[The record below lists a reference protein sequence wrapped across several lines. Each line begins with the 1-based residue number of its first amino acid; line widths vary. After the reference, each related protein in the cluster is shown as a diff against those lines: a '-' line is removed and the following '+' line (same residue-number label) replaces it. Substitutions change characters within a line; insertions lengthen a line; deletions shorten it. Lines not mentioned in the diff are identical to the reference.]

1 MRRAEYLQCRRGRW
15 FVRLRVP
22 ARLVPLV
29 GQTHLV
35 RSLDT
40 NIESVAQERRWIA
53 LAVLWGWIA
62 HQTVS
67 DGWEPAWAAGLTGS
81 QRHPDGEAER
91 RPLSSADAPPDQ
103 RPTLERQT
111 RRMPRDHSHPQTVLR
126 MMERW
131 LLEIEGS
138 QKKQS
143 LMQHALA
150 VGEFAR
156 TQSANCDVRKVD
168 RRKAG
173 AFVSD
178 VLLQS
183 GVSQKTVNRKISSLS
198 SMWRWLQKRGFVSEN
213 PWQGQGSFSNGNRL
227 HNAKRAYTAQ
237 ELATLLTADPSRVIG
252 PRYGAVISD
261 LMRLS
266 LFTGCRIGELCQLRI
281 GDVLIEQQAF
291 RIPIGK
297 TENAR
302 RIMPVHSLVWPI
314 ILRRLANSRDG
325 WIFSGLTPGGPDGK
339 RSWIV
344 VKRFATFRQQILGPS
359 KEVDFHSF
367 RRCFATYLERASTH
381 TTAVNSSVIAELMG
395 HTKPTLALAVY
406 SSGLVPE
413 QLRAAIDAVDQV
425 IEPDVS
431 EHVRKS
437 IGNETSRK

>member
-1 MRRAEYLQCRRGRW
+1 
-15 FVRLRVP
+15 
-22 ARLVPLV
+22 
-29 GQTHLV
+29 
-35 RSLDT
+35 
-40 NIESVAQERRWIA
+40 
-53 LAVLWGWIA
+53 
-62 HQTVS
+62 
-67 DGWEPAWAAGLTGS
+67 
-81 QRHPDGEAER
+81 
-91 RPLSSADAPPDQ
+91 
-103 RPTLERQT
+103 
-111 RRMPRDHSHPQTVLR
+111 
-126 MMERW
+126 MERW